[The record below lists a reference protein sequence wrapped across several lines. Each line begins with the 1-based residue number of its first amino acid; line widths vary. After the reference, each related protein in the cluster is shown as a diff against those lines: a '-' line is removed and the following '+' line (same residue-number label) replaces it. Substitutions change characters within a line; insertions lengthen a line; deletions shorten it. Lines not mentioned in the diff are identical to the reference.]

1 MKRRIRKK
9 KITLKI
15 YHINQAII
23 KNVYLKDKYKN
34 DSGVNGLVAKFALPV
49 ADANLKFKQQLLTS
63 KLKRG
68 DY

>member
-9 KITLKI
+9 KISLRI
-15 YHINQAII
+15 YHINKELVNNA
-23 KNVYLKDKYKN
+23 YLRDKYKN
-34 DSGVNGLVAKFALPV
+34 DSSINGLIAKFALPV
-49 ADANLKFKQQLLTS
+49 ADANLKFKQRLLTN

>member
-9 KITLKI
+9 KLTLKI

-23 KNVYLKDKYKN
+23 KNAYLKDKYKD

-49 ADANLKFKQQLLTS
+49 ADVNLKFKQRLLTN

>member
-9 KITLKI
+9 KLTLKI

-23 KNVYLKDKYKN
+23 KNTYLKDKYKN
-34 DSGVNGLVAKFALPV
+34 VSGVNGLVAKFALPV
-49 ADANLKFKQQLLTS
+49 ADVGLELKRKFLTS

>member
-9 KITLKI
+9 KLILEI
-15 YHINQAII
+15 YNINQAII
-23 KNVYLKDKYKN
+23 RNAYLKNKYKN

-49 ADANLKFKQQLLTS
+49 ADANLKFKQRLLTS

>member
-9 KITLKI
+9 KLTLKI
-15 YHINQAII
+15 YYINQAII
-23 KNVYLKDKYKN
+23 KNAYLRDKYKN

-49 ADANLKFKQQLLTS
+49 ADVGIELKRKFLTN

>member
-9 KITLKI
+9 KLTLKI

-23 KNVYLKDKYKN
+23 KNAYLRDKYKD

-49 ADANLKFKQQLLTS
+49 AGVGLELKRKFLTS

>member
-9 KITLKI
+9 KLTLKI
-15 YHINQAII
+15 YYINQAII
-23 KNVYLKDKYKN
+23 KNAYLRDKYKN

-49 ADANLKFKQQLLTS
+49 ADVGLELKRKFLTS

>member
-9 KITLKI
+9 KLTLEI

-23 KNVYLKDKYKN
+23 RNAYLKDKYKN
-34 DSGVNGLVAKFALPV
+34 DTGVNGVVAKFALPV
-49 ADANLKFKQQLLTS
+49 ADVGLKFKRRFLTS

>member
-9 KITLKI
+9 KLTLKL
-15 YHINQAII
+15 YHINQELIHNA
-23 KNVYLKDKYKN
+23 YLKDKYKN
-34 DSGVNGLVAKFALPV
+34 DSGVNGLVAKFALPI
-49 ADANLKFKQQLLTS
+49 ADANLKFKQRLLTS

>member
-9 KITLKI
+9 KLTIEI
-15 YHINQAII
+15 YHVNQSLIQNA
-23 KNVYLKDKYKN
+23 YLRDKYKN
-34 DSGVNGLVAKFALPV
+34 DNGANGFAARLALPV
-49 ADANLKFKQQLLTS
+49 ADANLKFKQRLLTN

>member
-9 KITLKI
+9 KLTLKI

-23 KNVYLKDKYKN
+23 KNAYLRDKYKN
-34 DSGVNGLVAKFALPV
+34 DSGVNSLIDKFALPV
-49 ADANLKFKQQLLTS
+49 ADANLKFKQRLLTR
-63 KLKRG
+63 KLERG

>member
-9 KITLKI
+9 KLTLKI

-23 KNVYLKDKYKN
+23 KNAYLRDKYKN

-49 ADANLKFKQQLLTS
+49 ADVGLELKRKFLTS

>member
-9 KITLKI
+9 KLTLEI

-23 KNVYLKDKYKN
+23 KNAYLKDKYKN
-34 DSGVNGLVAKFALPV
+34 DSGVNGLIAKFALPV
-49 ADANLKFKQQLLTS
+49 ADANLKFKQRLLTS

>member
-9 KITLKI
+9 KLTIRL
-15 YHINQAII
+15 YHINQALIQ
-23 KNVYLKDKYKN
+23 NACLLDRYKHD
-34 DSGVNGLVAKFALPV
+34 DSAGGLFARVAIPFS
-49 ADANLKFKQQLLTS
+49 NRFLKFKKCMLEN

>member
-9 KITLKI
+9 KLTIEI
-15 YHINQAII
+15 YHVNQALI
-23 KNVYLKDKYKN
+23 KNAYLKDKYKN
-34 DSGVNGLVAKFALPV
+34 DSGVNGEVARLALPI
-49 ADANLKFKQQLLTS
+49 ADVGLKFKRHLLIR

>member
-9 KITLKI
+9 KLALKI

-23 KNVYLKDKYKN
+23 KNAYLRDKYKD

-49 ADANLKFKQQLLTS
+49 ADIGLRYKRKLLTR
-63 KLKRG
+63 KLKQG

>member
-9 KITLKI
+9 KLTLKI

-23 KNVYLKDKYKN
+23 KNAYLKDKYKN
-34 DSGVNGLVAKFALPV
+34 DTGVNGVVAKFALPV
-49 ADANLKFKQQLLTS
+49 ADVRLKFKRRFLTS

>member
-9 KITLKI
+9 KLTLKI

-23 KNVYLKDKYKN
+23 KNAYLRDKYK
-34 DSGVNGLVAKFALPV
+34 DDNGINGFVARLGLPV
-49 ADANLKFKQQLLTS
+49 VDMALRYKRRLLTG

>member
-9 KITLKI
+9 KLTLKI

-23 KNVYLKDKYKN
+23 KNAYLKDKYKN
-34 DSGVNGLVAKFALPV
+34 DSGVNSLVAKFALPV
-49 ADANLKFKQQLLTS
+49 ADANLKFKQRLLTN

>member
-9 KITLKI
+9 KLTLKI

-23 KNVYLKDKYKN
+23 KNAYLRDKYKN

-49 ADANLKFKQQLLTS
+49 ANANRKFKQLLLTN

-68 DY
+68 NY

>member
-9 KITLKI
+9 KLTIEI
-15 YHINQAII
+15 YHVNQLLIQNA
-23 KNVYLKDKYKN
+23 YLRDKYKN

-49 ADANLKFKQQLLTS
+49 ADANLKFKQRLLTN

>member
-9 KITLKI
+9 KLTLKI
-15 YHINQAII
+15 YHINQSLVQNA
-23 KNVYLKDKYKN
+23 YLKDKYKD

-49 ADANLKFKQQLLTS
+49 ADANLKFNQRLLTN

>member
-9 KITLKI
+9 KLTIEI
-15 YHINQAII
+15 YHVNQSLIQNA
-23 KNVYLKDKYKN
+23 YLRDKYKN
-34 DSGVNGLVAKFALPV
+34 DNGANGFVARLALPV
-49 ADANLKFKQQLLTS
+49 ADIGLRYKRKLLTR

>member
-9 KITLKI
+9 KLTIEI
-15 YHINQAII
+15 YHVNQSLIQNA
-23 KNVYLKDKYKN
+23 YLRDKYKN
-34 DSGVNGLVAKFALPV
+34 DSGVNGLIAKFALPV
-49 ADANLKFKQQLLTS
+49 ADENLKFKQRLLTR

>member
-9 KITLKI
+9 KLTLEI
-15 YHINQAII
+15 YYINQAII
-23 KNVYLKDKYKN
+23 KNAYLRDKYKD

-49 ADANLKFKQQLLTS
+49 ADANLKFEQRLLTN

>member
-9 KITLKI
+9 KLTIEI
-15 YHINQAII
+15 YHVNQSLIQNA
-23 KNVYLKDKYKN
+23 YLRDKYKD
-34 DSGVNGLVAKFALPV
+34 DSSINGLIAKFALPV
-49 ADANLKFKQQLLTS
+49 ADANLKFKQRLLTN

>member
-9 KITLKI
+9 KLTLKI

>member
-9 KITLKI
+9 KLTLEI
-15 YHINQAII
+15 YNINQAFIYI
-23 KNVYLKDKYKN
+23 AYLKDKYK
-34 DSGVNGLVAKFALPV
+34 DDNGINGFVARLGLPV
-49 ADANLKFKQQLLTS
+49 VDMALRYKRRLLTG

>member
-9 KITLKI
+9 KISLRI
-15 YHINQAII
+15 YHINKELVNNA
-23 KNVYLKDKYKN
+23 YLRDKYKN

-49 ADANLKFKQQLLTS
+49 ADANLKFKQRLLTS

>member
-9 KITLKI
+9 KSTLKI

-23 KNVYLKDKYKN
+23 KNAYLRDKYKN
-34 DSGVNGLVAKFALPV
+34 DNGANGFVARLALPV
-49 ADANLKFKQQLLTS
+49 ADIGLRYKRKLLTR

>member
-9 KITLKI
+9 KLTLKI

-23 KNVYLKDKYKN
+23 KNAYLRDKYKD
-34 DSGVNGLVAKFALPV
+34 DSSINGLVAKFALSV
-49 ADANLKFKQQLLTS
+49 ADANLKFKQRLLTN